1 MGLNDIM
8 ARLKSPATDINVVS
22 KNPKRDKEIEQEL
35 RASLLYLGFKAE
47 DICHWLI
54 DTDAL
59 LMRVMMTN
67 KNKFK
72 MIIKYKIALFCKIM
86 YKIFCTIKI
95 NAYLYSVNKTI

>member
-8 ARLKSPATDINVVS
+8 ARLQEPKNKLKS
-22 KNPKRDKEIEQEL
+22 KPKRDKEIEHEL

-72 MIIKYKIALFCKIM
+72 MIIKYKSGERVMVSDIDSLQRLFNLM
-86 YKIFCTIKI
+86 NYF
-95 NAYLYSVNKTI
+95 L

>member
-8 ARLKSPATDINVVS
+8 ARLKSSATDINVVS
-22 KNPKRDKEIEQEL
+22 KKPKRDKEIEQEL

-72 MIIKYKIALFCKIM
+72 MIIKYKSGERVMVSDIDSLQRLFNLMNYFI
-86 YKIFCTIKI
+86 
-95 NAYLYSVNKTI
+95 